1 MKNNAWK
8 VEFRTGPKQDWL
20 TDVTFPAIDLVE
32 IDGQHQEE
40 PMDLGELRAQAH
52 AAYTVK
58 SSNLYFRRLQHDCT
72 ILHPGRRWPNLEP
85 PPPSVAMVS

>member
-1 MKNNAWK
+1 MKNKAWK
-8 VEFRTGPKQDWL
+8 VEFRTGPKQDWV

-52 AAYTVK
+52 AAYINRAHGKAWEVK
-58 SSNLYFRRLQHDCT
+58 VTHCHFPAFDDRVGTEIIFKGVFD
-72 ILHPGRRWPNLEP
+72 G
-85 PPPSVAMVS
+85 